1 MGRGKGPGGSIN
13 VFPGPSQPFGM
24 VQLSPDTEAHG
35 YGYHYYDKRIQGFS
49 MTHMS
54 GPGCPN
60 EGDVFF
66 TATAGAAL
74 RDL

>member
-1 MGRGKGPGGSIN
+1 MA
-13 VFPGPSQPFGM
+13 V
-24 VQLSPDTEAHG
+24 LSPDTEEHG
-35 YGYHYYDKRIQGFS
+35 YGYHYYQNEIHGFS

-66 TATAGAAL
+66 TATSGNWEESV
-74 RDL
+74 RGFESP

>member
-1 MGRGKGPGGSIN
+1 
-13 VFPGPSQPFGM
+13 M